1 MSFRFRSILRILSVN
16 LRHNFIPHFLIA
28 LTIAFLT
35 PVLFGI
41 ASLDARESAQPLERL
56 LSLAGTV
63 LLTPIFLPEQNENI
77 RDLIRSKKTDYR
89 AVYAVRLLYSIFFL
103 AVIMGTFTLVM
114 QYSESE
120 VTIRHYV
127 GGVSSA
133 LFLGSLGF
141 FFAGISQNTIVGY
154 MVSMIYYIAN
164 FGLKD
169 ELKGF
174 YLFSMSAGSFTEK
187 YWLLGGSVILIAVTF
202 ILYSGKPT
210 IILSDRRSTKVIC

>member
-1 MSFRFRSILRILSVN
+1 MVFHFGSTVRVLSVN
-16 LRHNFIPHFLIA
+16 LRHNFIPHFFFALVIA
-28 LTIAFLT
+28 ILTQA
-35 PVLFGI
+35 LFGI
-41 ASLDARESAQPLERL
+41 ASLDAREAAQPLEQL

-77 RDLIRSKKTDYR
+77 RDLVRSKRTDYL
-89 AVYAVRLLYSIFFL
+89 AVCFIRLLYSVFFL
-103 AVIMGTFTLVM
+103 AVIIGAFTLFM
-114 QYSESE
+114 QSCESV
-120 VTIRHYV
+120 VTVRHFF
-127 GGVSSA
+127 GGFSSA

-154 MVSMIYYIAN
+154 MVSLIYYIAN

-187 YWLLGGSVILIAVTF
+187 YWLFGGSIVLFAAAFVLLKYF
-202 ILYSGKPT
+202 K
-210 IILSDRRSTKVIC
+210 D